1 MEVILLERV
10 ERLGQMG
17 DVVRVK
23 PGFARNF
30 LLPRKKALRAN
41 KANMA
46 LFENQ
51 RKQLEAHNLERR
63 QEAEKVAKSLDGMSV
78 VMIRSAGESG
88 QLYGSVSAR
97 DISDAVTAQGVTITR
112 SQVVM
117 DRPIKDLGLHAM
129 RVTLHPEVAVTVTV
143 NVARSEEEA
152 KRQAE
157 TGRAVSTSEEEA
169 RAIAEETEQAL
180 KAAEAA
186 AFEETETQGETEEA

>member
-157 TGRAVSTSEEEA
+157 TGRAVSASEEEA